1 MENPPKKAK
10 KKEKYFFKKVSDHTP
25 PALRHTPKCE
35 MKPPSCLR
43 HAPKVLDHAPSGL
56 RHSLLRGRDRESQNG
71 KATQESGEKKVSDH
85 NPLPLDPPL
94 KCEITPL
101 PV

>member
-10 KKEKYFFKKVSDHTP
+10 KKEKYFLKKVSDHTP
-25 PALRHTPKCE
+25 PALRH
-35 MKPPSCLR
+35 
-43 HAPKVLDHAPSGL
+43 APKAIDHAPSGL

-85 NPLPLDPPL
+85 TPLPLDPPLKPL